1 MSTTDAVRPHDRP
14 RTAPEPAL
22 RPAAEPGSGVEISIW
37 SRLFF
42 DGKALVLR
50 SRGFFGERREKRY
63 PLSGPQ
69 GISRAVLVFPDA
81 ETASR
86 ERRAGEVWLLDAS
99 GQPVARLLPFQWIP
113 AGAPWLNFEEAV
125 RRSGISAL
133 FKACGI
139 PVERTTQDRADAPR
153 VPWWQE
159 LTLLLS
165 PGPAL
170 PLWYQALRIALGG
183 VWFLAFTVLFFS
195 EANLPRLMLL
205 AAVTA
210 FLAPVA
216 RLTVR
221 RVTAL
226 RNRSAAHLDPA
237 PLVEISPCPGRPAEG
252 GTVATRRFVSRA
264 VLRIFPGELSVVDPY
279 GADVRRA
286 LSGPAGAVAL
296 VRMTG
301 PDGEPVGVELRYA
314 SGVRAPIGAW
324 ADWFAGPG
332 GEAAWGRFRRAV
344 PLPCE
349 ERKVSAVALS
359 LSNPTRGHGA
369 AFPAPRAKE
378 ARDDA
383 CFPRSIGAINS
394 TLIMMF
400 SSSFSLWWAPVVSIE
415 SPAAAR
421 TSVLLGLAGL
431 LLQFAPWC
439 WHHLRSRSHFER
451 PVSGE
456 ERSLRPRSRL
466 RPARSCTSP
475 TPRKARTR

>member
-1 MSTTDAVRPHDRP
+1 MFTADAVHRRDSS

-22 RPAAEPGSGVEISIW
+22 RPAAEPGPGVEISAW

-50 SRGFFGERREKRY
+50 SRGFFGERRETRY
-63 PLSGPQ
+63 PLSGPR
-69 GISRAVLVFPDA
+69 GISRALLVFPDA

-86 ERRAGEVWLLDAS
+86 ERGAGEVWLLDAS
-99 GQPVARLLPFQWIP
+99 GRPVGRLLPYQWIS
-113 AGAPWLNFEEAV
+113 AGALWLNFEETV

-139 PVERTTQDRADAPR
+139 PVDRTSGDRADAPR
-153 VPWWQE
+153 EPWWRK
-159 LTLLLS
+159 LALLLS

-170 PLWYQALRIALGG
+170 PLWYQALRIALGA
-183 VWFLAFTVLFFS
+183 VWFLAFTVLYFS
-195 EANLPRLMLL
+195 EASLPWLLLL

-221 RVTAL
+221 FVTAL
-226 RNRSAAHLDPA
+226 RNRSAARLGPP
-237 PLVEISPCPGRPAEG
+237 PLVEVTPCPGPREDG
-252 GTVATRRFVSRA
+252 DEGTVATRRFVSRS
-264 VLRIFPGELSVVDPY
+264 VLRVFPGELSVVNPY

-286 LSGPAGAVAL
+286 LSGPAAAVAL

-301 PDGEPVGVELRYA
+301 PDGKPVGVELRYA

-332 GEAAWGRFRRAV
+332 GEAAWHRFRRAV

-359 LSNPTRGHGA
+359 YSDLLRGPGA
-369 AFPAPRAKE
+369 AFPEPRAKE
-378 ARDDA
+378 ARHA
-383 CFPRSIGAINS
+383 AYFARSIGAVNS
-394 TLIMMF
+394 TLVMMF
-400 SSSFSLWWAPVVSIE
+400 SSAFSVWWAPVVRIE
-415 SPAAAR
+415 SAIAAW
-421 TSVLLGLAGL
+421 TSALLGLAGL

-439 WHHLRSRSHFER
+439 WHHLRSRLYFER
-451 PVSGE
+451 PVT
-456 ERSLRPRSRL
+456 RKD
-466 RPARSCTSP
+466 PAS
-475 TPRKARTR
+475 

>member
-50 SRGFFGERREKRY
+50 SRGFFGERRERRY

-81 ETASR
+81 ETAAR
-86 ERRAGEVWLLDAS
+86 ERGAGEVWLLDAS
-99 GQPVARLLPFQWIP
+99 GRPVARLLPYQWIP

-125 RRSGISAL
+125 RRSGIAAL

-195 EANLPRLMLL
+195 EASLPSLMLL

-226 RNRSAAHLDPA
+226 RNRSAARLDPA
-237 PLVEISPCPGRPAEG
+237 PLVEISPCPGPPEED
-252 GTVATRRFVSRA
+252 GTVATRRFVTRA
-264 VLRIFPGELSVVDPY
+264 VLRVFPGELSVVDPY

-286 LSGPAGAVAL
+286 LSGPAGAVAV
-296 VRMTG
+296 VRLTG

-349 ERKVSAVALS
+349 ERKVSAVALTPS
-359 LSNPTRGHGA
+359 LTRGPGA
-369 AFPAPRAKE
+369 AFAGPRAKE
-378 ARDDA
+378 ARQDA
-383 CFPRSIGAINS
+383 LFTRSIGTLNS
-394 TLIMMF
+394 TVFMMF
-400 SSSFSLWWAPVVSIE
+400 SSSFSFWWAPVVRIE

-421 TSVLLGLAGL
+421 TSALLGLAGL

-456 ERSLRPRSRL
+456 DRSLRPRGRP

-475 TPRKARTR
+475 TTRKARTR

>member
-1 MSTTDAVRPHDRP
+1 MSTTDAARLRDRP

-22 RPAAEPGSGVEISIW
+22 RPAAESGPGVEISVW

-50 SRGFFGERREKRY
+50 SRGFFGERRETRY

-69 GISRAVLVFPDA
+69 GISRALLVFPDA
-81 ETASR
+81 ETAGR
-86 ERRAGEVWLLDAS
+86 ERGAGEVWLLDSS
-99 GQPVARLLPFQWIP
+99 GQPVGRLLPYQWIP
-113 AGAPWLNFEEAV
+113 AGGRWLSFEEAV
-125 RRSGISAL
+125 HRSGMSAL

-139 PVERTTQDRADAPR
+139 PVDRTTRDRADAPR
-153 VPWWQE
+153 EPWWRE

-170 PLWYQALRIALGG
+170 PLWYQALRIAVGA
-183 VWFLAFTVLFFS
+183 VWFLAFTVLYFS
-195 EANLPRLMLL
+195 EASLPWLMLL

-210 FLAPVA
+210 FVAPVA

-226 RNRSAAHLDPA
+226 RNRSAARLDPP
-237 PLVEISPCPGRPAEG
+237 PLVEVSPRPGPPEDG
-252 GTVATRRFVSRA
+252 GGSTVATRRFVSRA
-264 VLRIFPGELSVVDPY
+264 VLRVFPRELSVVDPY

-286 LSGPAGAVAL
+286 LSGPAAAVAL

-301 PDGEPVGVELRYA
+301 PDGKPVGVELRYA

-332 GEAAWGRFRRAV
+332 GEGAWHRFRRAV

-359 LSNPTRGHGA
+359 HSSLTRGPGA
-369 AFPAPRAKE
+369 AFPEPRAKE
-378 ARDDA
+378 ARRTA
-383 CFPRSIGAINS
+383 LFPCSIAGRHS
-394 TLIMMF
+394 TIFMTVTSGF
-400 SSSFSLWWAPVVSIE
+400 SIWWAPIVRIE
-415 SPAAAR
+415 SPVAAW
-421 TSVLLGLAGL
+421 TSVLLGLSGL

-439 WHHLRSRSHFER
+439 WHHLRSRLYFER
-451 PVSGE
+451 PV
-456 ERSLRPRSRL
+456 
-466 RPARSCTSP
+466 T
-475 TPRKARTR
+475 RKDQAS

>member
-50 SRGFFGERREKRY
+50 SRGFFGERRETRY

-69 GISRAVLVFPDA
+69 GISRAVLVGPDA
-81 ETASR
+81 ETAAR
-86 ERRAGEVWLLDAS
+86 VRGAGEVWLLDAS
-99 GQPVARLLPFQWIP
+99 GRPVARLLPFQWIP

-133 FKACGI
+133 LKACGI

-195 EANLPRLMLL
+195 EASLPWLMLL

-226 RNRSAAHLDPA
+226 RNRSAARLDPP
-237 PLVEISPCPGRPAEG
+237 PLVEISPCPGPPEDG

-264 VLRIFPGELSVVDPY
+264 VLRVFPGELSVVDPY

-286 LSGPAGAVAL
+286 FSGPAGAVAL

-301 PDGEPVGVELRYA
+301 PDGEPLGVELRYA

-324 ADWFAGPG
+324 ADWFGGPG
-332 GEAAWGRFRRAV
+332 GEAAWARFRRAV

-349 ERKVSAVALS
+349 KRKVSAVALS
-359 LSNPTRGHGA
+359 LSDPTRGHGA

-421 TSVLLGLAGL
+421 TSVLLGLAGF

-439 WHHLRSRSHFER
+439 WHHLRSRWHFER
-451 PVSGE
+451 PVSWEG
-456 ERSLRPRSRL
+456 RPGRPRSRL
-466 RPARSCTSP
+466 RPERPYTSP
-475 TPRKARTR
+475 TARKARTR

>member
-1 MSTTDAVRPHDRP
+1 MSPTDAVRRHDRP

-50 SRGFFGERREKRY
+50 SRGFFGGRRERRY

-69 GISRAVLVFPDA
+69 GISRAVLVLPDA
-81 ETASR
+81 ETAAR
-86 ERRAGEVWLLDAS
+86 ERGAGEVWLLDVS
-99 GQPVARLLPFQWIP
+99 GRPVARLLPYQWIP

-125 RRSGISAL
+125 RRSGIAAL

-195 EANLPRLMLL
+195 EASLPWLMLL

-226 RNRSAAHLDPA
+226 RNRSATRLDPP
-237 PLVEISPCPGRPAEG
+237 PLVEISPFPGPPEED

-264 VLRIFPGELSVVDPY
+264 VLRVFPGELSVVDPY

-286 LSGPAGAVAL
+286 LSGPAGAVAV

-301 PDGEPVGVELRYA
+301 PTANR
-314 SGVRAPIGAW
+314 SGWNCGTPRGSGRRSARGPNGSRGRA
-324 ADWFAGPG
+324 
-332 GEAAWGRFRRAV
+332 ERR
-344 PLPCE
+344 
-349 ERKVSAVALS
+349 
-359 LSNPTRGHGA
+359 HGA
-369 AFPAPRAKE
+369 GSDVRC
-378 ARDDA
+378 R
-383 CFPRSIGAINS
+383 C
-394 TLIMMF
+394 
-400 SSSFSLWWAPVVSIE
+400 
-415 SPAAAR
+415 
-421 TSVLLGLAGL
+421 
-431 LLQFAPWC
+431 
-439 WHHLRSRSHFER
+439 
-451 PVSGE
+451 
-456 ERSLRPRSRL
+456 
-466 RPARSCTSP
+466 PARSG
-475 TPRKARTR
+475 R

>member
-195 EANLPRLMLL
+195 EASLPRLMLL

-226 RNRSAAHLDPA
+226 RNRSAARLDPA
-237 PLVEISPCPGRPAEG
+237 PLVEISPCPGPPEEG

-264 VLRIFPGELSVVDPY
+264 VLRVFPGELSVVDPY
-279 GADVRRA
+279 GADVRRS

-301 PDGEPVGVELRYA
+301 PDGQPIGAELRYA

-349 ERKVSAVALS
+349 ERQVSAVALS